1 MRSLRVGAA
10 SLCAVLLATSG
21 AGAQERKAP
30 ERTDV
35 SPAPEREHFQL
46 KVGAGYDQ
54 GDFGT
59 KDTTRSFYAP
69 VTFRYLG
76 ERFDV
81 GVTASLIYLDTDTS
95 VVVVDGQPTQSDRQR
110 RSKDAGFGDLY
121 FKGRYFLVDDAGPD
135 SLFPGLAPFV
145 KIKAPTADA
154 HKGLGTGEWDGGFG
168 LEWDKRFREFFLL
181 GDVSYTFMGS
191 PPHQDFRDRPA
202 FSIGIGRQF
211 TPVIAGTVMLDW
223 RRSIVAGGDNAVELT
238 GIVQYRL
245 TPTVI
250 VSPYAFVGLT
260 DGSPDFGLGI
270 EVSWKFGRY

>member
-1 MRSLRVGAA
+1 MRGLRVGAA
-10 SLCAVLLATSG
+10 SRCAVLLATSD

-121 FKGRYFLVDDAGPD
+121 FKGRDFLVDDAGPD

-154 HKGLGTGEWDGGFG
+154 DKGLGTGEWDGGFG

-181 GDVSYTFMGS
+181 SDVSYTFMGS
-191 PPHQDFRDRPA
+191 PPHQDFRDPPA
-202 FSIGIGRQF
+202 ISIGIGRQF
-211 TPVIAGTVMLDW
+211 TRVIAGSVKPDW
-223 RRSIVAGGDNAVELT
+223 RRSIVAGGDNAVEVT
-238 GIVQYRL
+238 GIGNFR
-245 TPTVI
+245 
-250 VSPYAFVGLT
+250 
-260 DGSPDFGLGI
+260 
-270 EVSWKFGRY
+270 

>member
-1 MRSLRVGAA
+1 MPITRVAVA
-10 SLCAVLLATSG
+10 LLCAVLVSTVG
-21 AGAQERKAP
+21 AAAQERKATEQP
-30 ERTDV
+30 ELQ
-35 SPAPEREHFQL
+35 PPPGREHFQL
-46 KVGAGYDQ
+46 KFGAGYDQ

-59 KDTTRSFYAP
+59 NDTTRSVYAP

-81 GVTASLIYLDTDTS
+81 GVTASLLYLDTES
-95 VVVVDGQPTQSDRQR
+95 NVVVIDGQPTQSDRQR

-121 FKGRYFLVDDAGPD
+121 FKGRYFLVDDTGPD
-135 SLFPGLAPFV
+135 SFLPGLAPFV

-202 FSIGIGRQF
+202 FSFGIGRHF
-211 TPVIAGTVMLDW
+211 TPVSAGTVMLDW

-245 TPTVI
+245 P
-250 VSPYAFVGLT
+250 
-260 DGSPDFGLGI
+260 
-270 EVSWKFGRY
+270 

>member
-81 GVTASLIYLDTDTS
+81 GVTASLIYLDTDAS

-110 RSKDAGFGDLY
+110 RSKDAGFALPRPRALRQDQ
-121 FKGRYFLVDDAGPD
+121 GPD
-135 SLFPGLAPFV
+135 RRRGQRIGHGRMGRRLRPRVGQAFP
-145 KIKAPTADA
+145 
-154 HKGLGTGEWDGGFG
+154 
-168 LEWDKRFREFFLL
+168 
-181 GDVSYTFMGS
+181 
-191 PPHQDFRDRPA
+191 
-202 FSIGIGRQF
+202 
-211 TPVIAGTVMLDW
+211 
-223 RRSIVAGGDNAVELT
+223 
-238 GIVQYRL
+238 
-245 TPTVI
+245 
-250 VSPYAFVGLT
+250 
-260 DGSPDFGLGI
+260 
-270 EVSWKFGRY
+270 

>member
-1 MRSLRVGAA
+1 
-10 SLCAVLLATSG
+10 
-21 AGAQERKAP
+21 
-30 ERTDV
+30 
-35 SPAPEREHFQL
+35 
-46 KVGAGYDQ
+46 
-54 GDFGT
+54 
-59 KDTTRSFYAP
+59 
-69 VTFRYLG
+69 
-76 ERFDV
+76 
-81 GVTASLIYLDTDTS
+81 
-95 VVVVDGQPTQSDRQR
+95 
-110 RSKDAGFGDLY
+110 
-121 FKGRYFLVDDAGPD
+121 
-135 SLFPGLAPFV
+135 
-145 KIKAPTADA
+145 
-154 HKGLGTGEWDGGFG
+154 
-168 LEWDKRFREFFLL
+168 
-181 GDVSYTFMGS
+181 MGS